1 MRKLSD
7 VVIFYNASS
16 RYMQNIVQR
25 AESLFLTNRPR
36 SRIILEQETS
46 EVHVNLFPF
55 DSNKIVLSQ
64 ICASGGSLSQIWN
77 ISSQILGAIFVETNV
92 DALYISSLLEKLDF
106 PTIGSFKA
114 RDSRE
119 HSTQW

>member
-106 PTIGSFKA
+106 PTIGIFQS
-114 RDSRE
+114 
-119 HSTQW
+119 